1 MEIFI
6 LILGIIGTI
15 ISFILMWAYK
25 SKLTSEEIS
34 IQEYNNAK
42 NVVNNATISLYVFS
56 GILAMIG
63 LYYFIKPYSSQ
74 RKNY

>member
-1 MEIFI
+1 
-6 LILGIIGTI
+6 
-15 ISFILMWAYK
+15 MWAYK